1 MRTARLT
8 LTLHRVRSHLNLTIM
23 ARLTGFSGGMTGKVG
38 SVIFRQRQGVTIAAQ
53 YQPMVKNPN
62 SEGQRAQ
69 RAGFKLMSQ
78 LSSIMAP
85 ALGGFNTATAASKKG
100 TLSQRNAFFKRNYE
114 FVDIASEGKDVV
126 AKIKMEQLKLT
137 DSFTNPGILDLSQAS
152 SGSYLKITVDSS
164 PAQRIKLAVIGYEK
178 SSGIGIS
185 ERPERARL
193 INTFDISTENGK
205 MSVDF
210 AMTPEQLH
218 DAGLT
223 NQLTVLAYGIMPT
236 TTATRVTL
244 DNIHTPE
251 LESYFSAVRLGTLV
265 STGEVVVT
273 DTIGA
278 NFKLVS

>member
-1 MRTARLT
+1 
-8 LTLHRVRSHLNLTIM
+8 M

-53 YQPMVKNPN
+53 YQPIVKNPN
-62 SEGQRAQ
+62 SEGQRTQ

-137 DSFTNPGILDLSQAS
+137 DSFKTPGVLKLSQEEGVKYMKIEVSTTPAAIMKIAIIGYEAS
-152 SGSYLKITVDSS
+152 SGV
-164 PAQRIKLAVIGYEK
+164 
-178 SSGIGIS
+178 GIS

-193 INTFDISTENGK
+193 INTYEVNVENNTVNMLTT
-205 MSVDF
+205 MSV
-210 AMTPEQLH
+210 ENLSE
-218 DAGLT
+218 AGLT

-278 NFKLVS
+278 NFELVSW

>member
-1 MRTARLT
+1 
-8 LTLHRVRSHLNLTIM
+8 M

-62 SEGQRAQ
+62 SEGQRNQ

-114 FVDIASEGKDVV
+114 FVDVATEGTDIV

-137 DSFTNPGILDLSQAS
+137 DSFTNPGKLTLNQAQGEKYMHITVSATPAARVKIAIIGYVAS
-152 SGSYLKITVDSS
+152 SGV
-164 PAQRIKLAVIGYEK
+164 
-178 SSGIGIS
+178 GIS

-193 INTFDISTENGK
+193 LNTYDMNVENNTISMDYAMNVQNLTE
-205 MSVDF
+205 
-210 AMTPEQLH
+210 E
-218 DAGLT
+218 GLT
-223 NQLTVLAYGIMPT
+223 NKLTVLIYGIMPT

-244 DNIHTPE
+244 DNIHTPSNE
-251 LESYFSAVRLGTLV
+251 NYFSAVRLGTLV
-265 STGEVVVT
+265 SAGELVVT

-278 NFKLVS
+278 NFQLEE